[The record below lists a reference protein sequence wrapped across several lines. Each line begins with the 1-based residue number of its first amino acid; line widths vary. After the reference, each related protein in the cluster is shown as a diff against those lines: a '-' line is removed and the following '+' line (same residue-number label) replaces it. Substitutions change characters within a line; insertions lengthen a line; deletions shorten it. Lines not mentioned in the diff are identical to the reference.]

1 MIFLYFGFQKYP
13 VHYRL
18 FATYFILI
26 IGLTIKEALARTKI
40 IVITSS
46 PGIIIFLAGLF
57 IGALPQKSDSINS
70 GLWFDAVFSMQY
82 HEAQSDISLASNQP
96 PANSPRNPESF
107 SLDLTADSS
116 FINPRSAGD
125 QVING
130 SFLQSDL
137 ITDSTLLQT
146 DTSRQFLDSALYL
159 TDSTL
164 TDSALTDTVKI
175 DSMAI
180 DSTARLEHFRHR
192 RKDQPY
198 ISLYKQKPS
207 KFYTES
213 ASARKRTVTI
223 DSTGQFVE
231 IKEFV
236 GSQQVKYPVKI
247 PIDEY
252 LEMKMKSRERELWDE
267 LAYKYEYKENK
278 RDLTSLIKDFTDFEI
293 PLPSV
298 GVLSIFGA
306 PKISLRIGGAVDI
319 HGAWRNE
326 TTEGVTASRL
336 GNTRNE
342 PDFKQQV
349 QINVNGT
356 IGDKLQINADWNT
369 ERTFEYENQLKLKYT
384 GYEDEIIQSIEAG
397 NVSLQTSSLVG
408 GSEALFGVKA
418 NFKMGPLTLTAL
430 ASQKKGEV
438 KEKALSGGSQEQ
450 IFTIRA
456 HEYSRSSYFVDSIY
470 ADTSAQFNLFNK
482 YYANATPIIDSRYT
496 IKDIEIWK
504 SVSQTLRDPS
514 ERNAIAYINLPPLAE
529 GQVYAESFRNAE
541 EVNGRIAKGR
551 FIKLTEGKDYI
562 VQKYAGFVTFKAP
575 PNETDILAVSY
586 SIDNE
591 LEGPSDDQFFGEF
604 LTDATADT
612 SKRLV
617 LKLIKPQNLLPS
629 NQTAWKLLLK
639 NIYYLGSRN
648 LSKEGFELDI
658 RYEID
663 GQDPVSILG
672 PTRLLN
678 AFGLDL
684 LDQSSAS
691 NPDGLFDFLP
701 GKTIL
706 PETGDIIFPVLE
718 PFGRNIPKNIPD
730 FDSLKYLD
738 VYDTTQTIAKL
749 NKLKDKFIITG
760 KASGTASS
768 NYQLGFNV
776 VENSV
781 RVTLDGR
788 ELTPGVDYVVDYNIG
803 TLTIRN
809 SAALV
814 PNANLRIT
822 YEENDLFQIAS
833 KTLFGVR
840 GIFDLSK
847 STKLGFSALTLSE
860 QTLSDKVRI
869 GEEPL
874 SNSIYGLDFSTEFEL
889 PFLTNALDY
898 LISTK
903 TPSTMTL
910 RGEFAYMSPDPNT
923 KKSTISSDGGKSIAY
938 IDDFEGSKRII
949 PVGISYTVWRDLS
962 VPKLSD
968 DINALPIM
976 QRMNYKAKSWW
987 FNFLPSNVHVRHI
1000 WPDRKV
1006 ARGDEAITV
1015 LDYAFLPD
1023 TAGSYNYN
1031 PNFSD
1036 KTKSWGG
1043 MMKLLST
1050 TANNLSDENIE
1061 FIEFWMQLNEAPP
1074 NSKIY
1079 IDLGKISE
1087 DVIPNGILNTEDK
1100 NLNDLVDQGEDTG
1113 LDGFLNAA
1121 ERTTYGSTLGDPSRD
1136 DFGLSV
1142 TGIYNIYDYFNINGT
1157 EGNAALSDIGRFPDT
1172 EDLNRNGNLDEL
1184 NNYFRYEIPLD
1195 TNAATNPYIA
1205 GGGNNLSWYLYRI
1218 PLKDFKDK
1226 VGDPSFSVVEY
1237 IRLVTTGADSLIH
1250 FRLAEFNLVGNQ
1262 WRKVAV
1268 LNNPDDSVLS
1278 LSVVNI
1284 EDNPNYTSPPGVQ
1297 RERDRSRPDQEILRN
1312 EQSLSLIITDL
1323 PEGEKREAIKTLT
1336 RPLDVFNYTEM
1347 KLFIHGEE
1355 DLIPGSISYSTSDG
1369 NYEADVYFQ
1378 FGSDSNSYYEYRQPV
1393 AKGWNEISIKFSELT
1408 ALKQARDSA
1417 NAPFVRGVP
1426 GQPGHFY
1433 SVKGNPTLTQVKFLQ
1448 VGVLNRSNG
1457 PTPGSISGE
1466 VWVNELRVIGA
1477 DDTPGWAYSGATS
1490 IKFADLMTVSF
1501 NLAQTNPFFHRLAE
1515 RFGSRI
1521 ESKNWSLAADIDV
1534 LRLLPVNTAGSTLR
1548 LSVSRTET
1556 VGKPLY
1562 LPATDIK
1569 VDEAVRLYRERLITE
1584 QGYSPAEADKLAR
1597 QIEIGSQT
1605 ISTSDSWSLGN
1616 IKLKIPSN
1624 YWLIRD
1630 TWNALSFGFNYNKA
1644 FSRNPSTLASKSWIW
1659 NASMNYGI
1667 TLSPDYFFYPARIPY
1682 IGPIF
1687 EFFTDYRNAK
1697 VYYTPQSFTY
1707 NITAKRNKSFTSTR
1721 ITGSSLSNETTSRDF
1736 ATTRSL
1742 TTGWKLTENGFLNL
1756 STTYNYDASSTLAY
1770 LETEDGVIERSESKI
1785 WKDILTGEFFGR
1797 DLTYAQSFDL
1807 KSSPRLPSLWDISRY
1822 FTVTAGYN
1830 ARYNWQDDIRQLD
1843 LGRSVSAT
1851 GSFNTSLS
1859 IKLKALTQSWFE
1871 DLNQKPQPPKTTQ
1884 VTQPKERTRDFDN
1897 PNTTNTP
1904 NDTAKVNTVVAVD
1917 STELAAKPSTLANAM
1932 IFLKSV
1938 SRFLLFDYENIN
1950 LSFTSANQMSA
1961 SGIYGTGNGFRN
1973 FFGLKESVDEGPSR
1987 AFMLGLSNDVGK
1999 RAANGN
2005 LTDNPSQKYTFD
2017 MRTSRPLWEGA
2028 RIEIN
2033 WKLGWSTNKS
2043 TTLRSDSLG
2052 NIRVTNVT
2060 STGTINRSF
2069 LSIPPVFFLS
2079 ALNSGIK
2086 RVHEL
2091 YRPTDPNNQ
2100 AQSLSN
2106 AFVEGFETLPILSG
2120 LGFLSDVANYLPR
2133 PNWRITWDGLE
2144 KYSIFSNFTKKVSLD
2159 HAYASDYSEGWKIS
2173 PDGKQVTQNQKITLG
2188 FQPLLGMNVT
2198 FNTLWDGNLSGN
2210 VKYSTRSTF
2219 DLGVTTKNIT
2229 EGFSRDIGI
2238 SLNYSK
2244 SGFELPLF
2252 GIDLKNDIEFIF
2264 SYTNTRSS
2272 TIVFDMSNFKEEGTP
2287 QDGTTRTS
2295 IEPRIKYVLSAR
2307 VTMSIFYKRSS
2318 VSPEGAARIPPTTT
2332 NEAGI
2337 DVRITIQ

>member
-1 MIFLYFGFQKYP
+1 MAQTKI
-13 VHYRL
+13 
-18 FATYFILI
+18 
-26 IGLTIKEALARTKI
+26 LTI
-40 IVITSS
+40 VSS
-46 PGIIIFLAGLF
+46 PGIIIFIAGFF
-57 IGALPQKSDSINS
+57 IGAIPQQEKSVNTK
-70 GLWFDAVFSMQY
+70 LWFDAIMGQVVNPLQSAGPVEQNIADSQFSTTN
-82 HEAQSDISLASNQP
+82 EP
-96 PANSPRNPESF
+96 PSGLTLSF
-107 SLDLTADSS
+107 ATDSLDAPNDTTKYLFPDSLY
-116 FINPRSAGD
+116 NPS
-125 QVING
+125 
-130 SFLQSDL
+130 
-137 ITDSTLLQT
+137 
-146 DTSRQFLDSALYL
+146 DSALSDTTKL
-159 TDSTL
+159 
-164 TDSALTDTVKI
+164 DTVKI

-180 DSTARLEHFRHR
+180 DSTARLEHFRHK
-192 RKDQPY
+192 RKDKPY

-213 ASARKRTVTI
+213 ATARKRTVTI
-223 DSTGQFVE
+223 DSTGKFVE
-231 IKEFV
+231 IKDFV
-236 GSQQVKYPVKI
+236 GNQQIKYPLKI
-247 PIDEY
+247 PIEDY
-252 LEMKMKSRERELWDE
+252 LEEKLKSRERELWDE
-267 LAYKYEYKENK
+267 LAYKYELKESK
-278 RDLTSLIKDFTDFEI
+278 RDLGALIKDFTDFEI

-384 GYEDEIIQSIEAG
+384 GYEDEIVQSIEAG
-397 NVSLQTSSLVG
+397 NVSLQTSPLVG

-450 IFTIRA
+450 PFIFRA

-482 YYANATPIIDSRYT
+482 YYSNATPVIDSRYT

-504 SVSQTLRDPS
+504 SVSQALRDPS
-514 ERNAIAYINLPPLAE
+514 ERNAIAYINLPPIAQN
-529 GQVYAESFRNAE
+529 QVYQESFREVE
-541 EVNGRIAKGR
+541 EVSGRIVKGR

-575 PNETDILAVSY
+575 PNETDIIAVSY

-591 LEGPSDDQFFGEF
+591 LEGPTDDQFFGEF
-604 LTDATADT
+604 LTEATSDT

-617 LKLIKPQNLLPS
+617 LKLVKPQNLLPS
-629 NQTAWKLLLK
+629 NTTAWKLLLK

-648 LSKEGFELDI
+648 INKEGFELDI
-658 RYEID
+658 KYEVD
-663 GQDPVSILG
+663 GQDPVSIIG

-684 LDQSSAS
+684 LDQSSS
-691 NPDGLFDFLP
+691 SRPDGLFDFIP
-701 GKTIL
+701 GKTII

-760 KASGTASS
+760 KASGSASS

-788 ELTPGVDYVVDYNIG
+788 ELTPGIDYVVDYNIG
-803 TLTIRN
+803 MLTIRN
-809 SAALV
+809 SSALV

-833 KTLFGVR
+833 KTLFGLR
-840 GIFDLSK
+840 GMFDLSK
-847 STKLGFSALTLSE
+847 KTKVGFSALTLTE

-874 SNSIYGLDFSTEFEL
+874 SNSIYGLDFSTEFDL
-889 PFLTNALDY
+889 PFLTTALDY

-903 TPSTMTL
+903 TPSSMSL

-923 KKSTISSDGGKSIAY
+923 KKSTIASDGGKSIAY

-949 PVGISYTVWRDLS
+949 PVGISYTVWKDLS
-962 VPKLSD
+962 VPRLSPE
-968 DINALPIM
+968 INSLPIM
-976 QRMNYKAKSWW
+976 QRMNYKAKAWW
-987 FNFLPSNVHVRHI
+987 FNYLPSNVNVRHI

-1006 ARGDEAITV
+1006 ARGDEAVTV
-1015 LDYAFLPD
+1015 LDFAYLPD
-1023 TAGSYNYN
+1023 TAGSYNYT
-1031 PNFSD
+1031 PDFSD

-1121 ERTTYGSTLGDPSRD
+1121 ERTTYNSTLGDPSND

-1142 TGIYNIYDYFNINGT
+1142 TGIYNIYDYFRINGT

-1205 GGGNNLSWYLYRI
+1205 GGGDNLSWYLYRI
-1218 PLKDFKDK
+1218 PLKDFKEK
-1226 VGDPSFSVVEY
+1226 IGDPSFSVVEY
-1237 IRLVTTGADSLIH
+1237 IRLFTTGADNLIH

-1268 LNNPDDSVLS
+1268 LNSPEDSVLS

-1284 EDNPNYTSPPGVQ
+1284 EDNPNYSSPPGVQ

-1312 EQSLSLIITDL
+1312 EQSLSLIIKDL

-1347 KLFIHGEE
+1347 KLFIHGDENI
-1355 DLIPGSISYSTSDG
+1355 IPGSISYSTSDDS
-1369 NYEADVYFQ
+1369 YEADVYFQ

-1393 AKGWNEISIKFSELT
+1393 RTGWNEISIKFSELT

-1417 NAPFVRGVP
+1417 NTAFIVPVP
-1426 GQPGHFY
+1426 GQQGHFY

-1457 PTPGSISGE
+1457 PTTGNISGE

-1477 DDTPGWAYSGATS
+1477 DNTPGWAYSGAAS

-1521 ESKNWSLAADIDV
+1521 ESKSWSAAADIDI
-1534 LRLLPVNTAGSTLR
+1534 LRLLPINTAGSNLR
-1548 LSVSRTET
+1548 LSLSRTES

-1569 VDEAVRLYRERLITE
+1569 VDEAVRLYRERLIVE
-1584 QGYSPAEADKLAR
+1584 QGYSPADADKLAR

-1605 ISTSDSWSLGN
+1605 LSTSDSWSLGS

-1630 TWNALSFGFNYNKA
+1630 TWNALTFGFNYNKS

-1659 NASMNYGI
+1659 NASMNYAI
-1667 TLSPDYFFYPARIPY
+1667 TLSPDYFFYPSRIPY
-1682 IGPIF
+1682 IGALL
-1687 EFFTDYRNAK
+1687 EWFTDYRNAK

-1707 NITAKRNKSFTSTR
+1707 SITAKRNKSFTSTR
-1721 ITGSSLSNETTSRDF
+1721 LTGSSLGNETTSRDF
-1736 ATTRSL
+1736 ATTRSMA
-1742 TTGWKLTENGFLNL
+1742 TGWKLTENGLLNL
-1756 STTYNYDASSTLAY
+1756 TTTYNYDASSTLAY
-1770 LETEDGVIERSESKI
+1770 LETEDGVTERSESKI

-1797 DLTYAQSFDL
+1797 DLSFGQSFDL
-1807 KSSPRLPSLWDISRY
+1807 KSSPRLPSIWDISRY
-1822 FTVTAGYN
+1822 FTITGGYN
-1830 ARYNWQDDIRQLD
+1830 ARYNWQDDIRQLE

-1859 IKLKALTQSWFE
+1859 IKLKAMTQSWFA
-1871 DLNQKPQPPKTTQ
+1871 DLDQKTPPPKNTP
-1884 VTQPKERTRDFDN
+1884 VTPPKERTRDFENLNQGPSDSV
-1897 PNTTNTP
+1897 
-1904 NDTAKVNTVVAVD
+1904 KVNNTVPADTSEQVV
-1917 STELAAKPSTLANAM
+1917 KPSTLANAVT
-1932 IFLKSV
+1932 FLRSV
-1938 SRFLLFDYENIN
+1938 SRFLFFDYETIN

-1973 FFGLKESVDEGPSR
+1973 FFGLKQSDDEGPSR

-1999 RAANGN
+1999 RASNGN
-2005 LTDNPSQKYTFD
+2005 LTDNPSQKYSFD
-2017 MRTSRPLWEGA
+2017 VRTSRPLWEGA

-2060 STGTINRSF
+2060 STGTINRTF
-2069 LSIPPVFFLS
+2069 VSIPPVFFLS

-2100 AQSLSN
+2100 AQNLSN
-2106 AFVEGFETLPILSG
+2106 AFVEGFESVPILSN
-2120 LGFLSDVANYLPR
+2120 LGFLSDVVNYIPR

-2144 KYSIFSNFTKKVSLD
+2144 KYSIFSNFAKRVSLD

-2173 PDGKQVTQNQKITLG
+2173 PDGTQVTQNQKISIG
-2188 FQPLLGMNVT
+2188 FQPLIGMNVT

-2210 VKYSTRSTF
+2210 FKYSTRSTF
-2219 DLGVTTKNIT
+2219 DLGITTKNIT

-2272 TIVFDMSNFKEEGTP
+2272 TIVFDMANFKEEGTP

-2307 VTMSIFYKRSS
+2307 VTMSVFYKRSS